1 MKLITRDTDYALRA
15 LCFIAKSDGK
25 VISVSILAREL
36 GVPQPFLRKILQ
48 ILNKRRILK
57 SIKGQGGGFLLNKG
71 PARIFLPDIMRIFQ
85 GKLRLN
91 ECSLKKLLCPEQ
103 KTCPLRKKIASI
115 ERYVLRELNA
125 ISVASLIN

>member
-1 MKLITRDTDYALRA
+1 MKLITRNTDYALRA

-25 VISVSILAREL
+25 IIPVSGLAREL
-36 GVPQPFLRKILQ
+36 RVPQPFLRKILQ
-48 ILNKRRILK
+48 VLSKKRILK
-57 SIKGQGGGFLLNKG
+57 SLKGQGGGFLLKRS
-71 PARIFLPDIMRIFQ
+71 PVKIFLPDIMRIFQ

-103 KTCPLRKKIASI
+103 KTCPLRKKISGI

-125 ISVASLIN
+125 ISIASLIG